1 MRLAILAD
9 IHSNIIALERVLQA
23 LHREKV
29 DQIICLGDVVNIG
42 PRPREVLDR
51 LRQLNCLTIMGNHD
65 EWMLKPDY
73 HSRKDTIDE
82 IVDIYH
88 WTAEQLTRDDL
99 AYLNTFKATAFLEF
113 GPQEDILF
121 FHGSPRSNKD
131 LILAETPDHVL
142 DTMFNGCRA
151 SLLIGGHSHIQ
162 LMRYYRGMRLVN
174 PGSVGLSFTYHPQFG
189 YSPWAEFAL
198 VSWQR
203 GRVHIDM
210 QRLPLDIDK
219 IIRDAQQTEMPH
231 KQWWAN
237 AWLKGV

>member
-113 GPQEDILF
+113 GP
-121 FHGSPRSNKD
+121 
-131 LILAETPDHVL
+131 
-142 DTMFNGCRA
+142 
-151 SLLIGGHSHIQ
+151 
-162 LMRYYRGMRLVN
+162 
-174 PGSVGLSFTYHPQFG
+174 
-189 YSPWAEFAL
+189 
-198 VSWQR
+198 
-203 GRVHIDM
+203 
-210 QRLPLDIDK
+210 
-219 IIRDAQQTEMPH
+219 
-231 KQWWAN
+231 
-237 AWLKGV
+237 